1 MSVFYN
7 DNDPK
12 AAAWLR
18 ELVADGHLPAG
29 EVSTVSIKEI
39 LPDACAD
46 TSHFF
51 AGIGGWPLALEIAGW
66 PAERPVWTGSCPC
79 QPFSAAGKR
88 GGADDPRHLW
98 PDFLR
103 LIRERRPSIIF
114 GEQVASSDGRAWFA
128 GVRADLEA
136 LGYAVGAADLCS
148 AGVGAPHIRQRLY
161 WGAKRLDDATSPR
174 HDRAE
179 QVAEGE
185 ARDGTRVR
193 VPSER
198 REFGGMA
205 VPYGWQRDGLPSG
218 EGRIGDGAATG
229 WQQGDCEPKCG
240 GQVGRLADASRQRLD
255 GRQGS
260 AGSSGR
266 GSAENYGA
274 SDRMADASGAG
285 LAEREGEP
293 RDAWQE
299 RQAAQRDG
307 SNGAERLLRDPRER
321 WRLAYCRDDRWR
333 RVPVEP
339 ALFPL
344 VDGLPGR
351 VGLLRGA
358 GNAIDPHLAARF
370 VRAFMEAAG

>member
-161 WGAKRLDDATSPR
+161 WGAKRL
-174 HDRAE
+174 
-179 QVAEGE
+179 
-185 ARDGTRVR
+185 
-193 VPSER
+193 
-198 REFGGMA
+198 A
-205 VPYGWQRDGLPSG
+205 VPYGWQCDGLASG
-218 EGRIGDGAATG
+218 EGSIGDREATG
-229 WQQGDCEPKCG
+229 RQQGDCEPKCG

-293 RDAWQE
+293 GDSWQE
-299 RQAAQRDG
+299 CPAAQRDG

>member
-1 MSVFYN
+1 MTALYN

-18 ELVADGHLPAG
+18 ELVTDGHLPAG
-29 EVSTVSIKEI
+29 QVSTVSIKE
-39 LPDACAD
+39 LRPDECAD

-51 AGIGGWPLALEIAGW
+51 AGIGGWPLALDLAGW
-66 PAERPVWTGSCPC
+66 PAGRAVWTGSCPC

-88 GGADDPRHLW
+88 AGTDDPRHVW
-98 PDFLR
+98 PDFLH
-103 LIRERRPSIIF
+103 LIRERRPPVIF
-114 GEQVASSDGRAWFA
+114 GEQVASSDGRAWLA

-161 WGAKRLDDATSPR
+161 WGAKRL
-174 HDRAE
+174 
-179 QVAEGE
+179 
-185 ARDGTRVR
+185 
-193 VPSER
+193 
-198 REFGGMA
+198 A
-205 VPYGWQRDGLPSG
+205 VPHGWQCDGLPGG
-218 EGRIGDGAATG
+218 EGRIGDGKATG
-229 WQQGDCEPKCG
+229 RQQGDGEPECG
-240 GQVGRLADASRQRLD
+240 GEAGGVADAASQRLD
-255 GRQGS
+255 GRQSSAGARRWGS
-260 AGSSGR
+260 AQDH
-266 GSAENYGA
+266 GA
-274 SDRMADASGAG
+274 GIRLADASGAG
-285 LAEREGEP
+285 LEGRGGMPERADQCTAGP
-293 RDAWQE
+293 
-299 RQAAQRDG
+299 DG
-307 SNGAERLLRDPRER
+307 MAGGNESLRDPRER

-344 VDGLPGR
+344 ANGLPGR